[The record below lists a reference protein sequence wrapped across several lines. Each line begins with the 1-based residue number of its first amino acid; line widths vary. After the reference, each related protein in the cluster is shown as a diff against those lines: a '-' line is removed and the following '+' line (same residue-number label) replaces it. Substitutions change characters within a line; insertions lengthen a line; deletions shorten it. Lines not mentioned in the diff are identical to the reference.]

1 MLYSALLHL
10 IIECLIPAEIA
21 SKEELNASHNKAGTS
36 RHGYNAATSTTEQLT
51 ESQRTDK
58 SDTSKDLFDSD
69 SDSILMAAG

>member
-1 MLYSALLHL
+1 MLYSALLYL

-21 SKEELNASHNKAGTS
+21 SKEELIASYNKAGTS
-36 RHGYNAATSTTEQLT
+36 RHGNIATTSTTEQLT